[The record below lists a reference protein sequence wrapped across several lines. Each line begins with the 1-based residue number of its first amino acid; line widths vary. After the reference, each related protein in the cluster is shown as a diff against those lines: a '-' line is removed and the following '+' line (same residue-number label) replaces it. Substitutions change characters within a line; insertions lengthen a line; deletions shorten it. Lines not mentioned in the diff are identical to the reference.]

1 MESPH
6 PAPPSEPPPAMATVT
21 DRRVP
26 PKGVIPRGIQ
36 TWLLAGLA
44 LFMLAIMLIVGRPEP
59 QTPKSGRRGADST
72 TPVQSADRVREYQE
86 RLRFAEARAL
96 AQTQAPAEPT
106 VSRTPTDAFAERRSR
121 PPEDPIAAERS
132 AGSTRV
138 FSRPTW

>member
-26 PKGVIPRGIQ
+26 PKGVIPRGTQ

-59 QTPKSGRRGADST
+59 QTPKAAAAAPTT

-86 RLRFAEARAL
+86 RLRFAEAQAL

-106 VSRTPTDAFAERRSR
+106 VSRTPTDAFAQRRFATAR
-121 PPEDPIAAERS
+121 GPDCR
-132 AGSTRV
+132 
-138 FSRPTW
+138 

>member
-59 QTPKSGRRGADST
+59 QTPKAAAAAPTT

-86 RLRFAEARAL
+86 RLRFAEAQAL

-106 VSRTPTDAFAERRSR
+106 VSRTPTDTFAQRPSR
-121 PPEDPIAAERS
+121 PPEDPIAAERRRREYES
-132 AGSTRV
+132 L
-138 FSRPTW
+138 SRPTW